1 MTRDFET
8 SEMNDYLRGTLK
20 DCPPMSRR
28 EEDAVIDIMLD
39 ETKSRKVRLLA
50 RNKLISSHS
59 RLAYKIAMEK
69 ARGCGRSVADLYQA
83 AQFGM
88 ILATLK
94 YEKKYGVR
102 FTSFAVWWILQ
113 QINWEIYI
121 ANDAVHVPKYTK
133 DKLRDL
139 LKNKGKL
146 DLSPIEI
153 REFQIYA
160 NAPVVSIDH
169 PIAGS
174 EFGDR
179 EGMTYADTIEADYRE
194 IERVF
199 TKDEDEKL
207 GEIIKGALNENDL
220 KILRDTYVNGYTQEE
235 MGNLL
240 GLSGERMRQKKNRAV
255 MRAQSALR
263 KLMREKDFIYT
274 NKCDEM
280 CVKDILE

>member
-1 MTRDFET
+1 MIRDFET
-8 SEMNDYLRGTLK
+8 LEMNEFLRGTLK

-39 ETKSRKVRLLA
+39 ESRPRKVRILA
-50 RNKLISSHS
+50 RNRLISSHS

-69 ARGCGRSVADLYQA
+69 ARSCGRSVADLYQA

-139 LKNKGKL
+139 MKKKGKL
-146 DLSPIEI
+146 DLSPSEI

-169 PIAGS
+169 PITGPDIS
-174 EFGDR
+174 DSDR
-179 EGMTYADTIEADYRE
+179 LTYADMIEADYRE
-194 IERVF
+194 IERLF
-199 TKDEDEKL
+199 SKDEDQKL
-207 GEIIKGALNENDL
+207 GEILRGALDEHDL
-220 KILRDTYVNGYTQEE
+220 KILKDTYVNCYTQEE
-235 MGNLL
+235 MGSIR

-255 MRAQSALR
+255 LRAQSALKR
-263 KLMREKDFIYT
+263 VMRDKNYIYS
-274 NKCDEM
+274 NRAEDM
-280 CVKDILE
+280 SVKDILE

>member
-1 MTRDFET
+1 MIRDFET
-8 SEMNDYLRGTLK
+8 LEMNEFLRGTLK

-39 ETKSRKVRLLA
+39 ESRPRKVRILA

-69 ARGCGRSVADLYQA
+69 ARGSGRSIADLYQA

-88 ILATLK
+88 ILATFK
-94 YEKKYGVR
+94 FNKKYGVR

-113 QINWEIYI
+113 QINWEIYV

-133 DKLRDL
+133 DKMRDL
-139 LKNKGKL
+139 LKDKGKL
-146 DLSPIEI
+146 DLTPSEI

-169 PIAGS
+169 PVCGQDIYDS
-174 EFGDR
+174 DKL
-179 EGMTYADTIEADYRE
+179 TYADLIEAEYRE
-194 IERVF
+194 IEQVF
-199 TKDEDEKL
+199 SRDEDHKL
-207 GEIIKGALNENDL
+207 GEIIKGALSEHDL
-220 KILRDTYVNGYTQEE
+220 KILKDTYLNCYTQEE
-235 MGNLL
+235 MGSFR

-255 MRAQSALR
+255 LRAQSALKR
-263 KLMREKDFIYT
+263 VMKEKDFIYS
-274 NKCDEM
+274 NRPEDM
-280 CVKDILE
+280 SVKDILE

>member
-1 MTRDFET
+1 MIRDFET
-8 SEMNDYLRGTLK
+8 LEMNEFLRGTLK

-28 EEDAVIDIMLD
+28 EEDVVIDIMLD
-39 ETKSRKVRLLA
+39 DSRPRKVRILA
-50 RNKLISSHS
+50 RNRLISSHS

-69 ARGCGRSVADLYQA
+69 ARSCGRSVADLYQA

-133 DKLRDL
+133 DKLREL
-139 LKNKGKL
+139 MKKKGKL
-146 DLSPIEI
+146 DLSPSEI

-169 PIAGS
+169 PITGPDIS
-174 EFGDR
+174 DSDR
-179 EGMTYADTIEADYRE
+179 LTYADMIEADYRE
-194 IERVF
+194 IERLF
-199 TKDEDEKL
+199 SKDEDQKL
-207 GEIIKGALNENDL
+207 GEILRGALDEHDL
-220 KILRDTYVNGYTQEE
+220 KILKDTYVNCYTQEE
-235 MGNLL
+235 MGSIR

-255 MRAQSALR
+255 LRAQSALKR
-263 KLMREKDFIYT
+263 VMRDKNYIYS
-274 NKCDEM
+274 NKAEDM
-280 CVKDILE
+280 SVKDILE

>member
-8 SEMNDYLRGTLK
+8 LEMNDYLRGTLK

-69 ARGCGRSVADLYQA
+69 ARGCGRSIADLYQA

-94 YEKKYGVR
+94 YDKKYGVR

-139 LKNKGKL
+139 LKNRGKL
-146 DLSPIEI
+146 DLTPSGI
-153 REFQIYA
+153 RDFQIYA

-169 PIAGS
+169 PIHGCEGS
-174 EFGDR
+174 ER
-179 EGMTYADTIEADYRE
+179 EQLTYADVIEADYRE
-194 IERVF
+194 IERIF
-199 TKDEDEKL
+199 CRDEDEKL
-207 GEIIKGALNENDL
+207 GEVIRGALSENDL
-220 KILRDTYVNGYTQEE
+220 KILRDTYVNGYTQVE
-235 MGNLL
+235 MGDFR
-240 GLSGERMRQKKNRAV
+240 GLSSERMRQKKNRAV
-255 MRAQSALR
+255 LRAQSALK
-263 KLMREKDFIYT
+263 KLMKEKNFVYS
-274 NKCDEM
+274 NKCEEM
-280 CVKDILE
+280 SVKDILE

>member
-1 MTRDFET
+1 MIRDFET
-8 SEMNDYLRGTLK
+8 LEMNEFLRGTLK
-20 DCPPMSRR
+20 DCPPMPRR

-39 ETKSRKVRLLA
+39 ESRPRKVRILA
-50 RNKLISSHS
+50 RNRLISSHS

-69 ARGCGRSVADLYQA
+69 ARSCGRSIADLYQA

-94 YEKKYGVR
+94 FDKKYGVR

-139 LKNKGKL
+139 LKDKGKL
-146 DLSPIEI
+146 DLTPSEI

-169 PIAGS
+169 PICGQDIFDS
-174 EFGDR
+174 DKL
-179 EGMTYADTIEADYRE
+179 TYADLIEADYRE
-194 IERVF
+194 IERLF
-199 TKDEDEKL
+199 SKDEDQKL
-207 GEIIKGALNENDL
+207 GEILRGALDEHDL
-220 KILRDTYVNGYTQEE
+220 KILKDTYLNCYTQEE
-235 MGNLL
+235 MGSFR

-255 MRAQSALR
+255 LRAQSALKR
-263 KLMREKDFIYT
+263 VMKDKNYIYS
-274 NKCDEM
+274 NRPEDM
-280 CVKDILE
+280 SVKDILE

>member
-1 MTRDFET
+1 MIRDFET
-8 SEMNDYLRGTLK
+8 LEMNEFLRGTLK

-39 ETKSRKVRLLA
+39 ESRPRKVRILA
-50 RNKLISSHS
+50 RNRLISSHS

-69 ARGCGRSVADLYQA
+69 ARSCGRSVADLYQA

-139 LKNKGKL
+139 MKKKGKL
-146 DLSPIEI
+146 DLSPSEI

-160 NAPVVSIDH
+160 NVPVVSIDH
-169 PIAGS
+169 PITGPDIS
-174 EFGDR
+174 DSDR
-179 EGMTYADTIEADYRE
+179 LTYADMIEADYRE
-194 IERVF
+194 IERLF
-199 TKDEDEKL
+199 SKDEDQKL
-207 GEIIKGALNENDL
+207 GEILRGALDEHDL
-220 KILRDTYVNGYTQEE
+220 KILKDTYVNCYTQEE
-235 MGNLL
+235 MGSIR

-255 MRAQSALR
+255 LRAQSALKR
-263 KLMREKDFIYT
+263 VMRDKNYIYS
-274 NKCDEM
+274 NRAEDM
-280 CVKDILE
+280 SVKDILE

>member
-1 MTRDFET
+1 MIRDFET
-8 SEMNDYLRGTLK
+8 LEMNEFLRGTLK
-20 DCPPMSRR
+20 DCPPMPRR

-39 ETKSRKVRLLA
+39 ESRPRKVRILA
-50 RNKLISSHS
+50 RNRLISSHS

-69 ARGCGRSVADLYQA
+69 ARSCGRSIADLYQA

-94 YEKKYGVR
+94 FDKKYGVR

-139 LKNKGKL
+139 LKDKGKL
-146 DLSPIEI
+146 DLTPSEI

-169 PIAGS
+169 PITGQDIFDS
-174 EFGDR
+174 DKL
-179 EGMTYADTIEADYRE
+179 TYADLIEADYRE
-194 IERVF
+194 IERLF
-199 TKDEDEKL
+199 SKDEDQKL
-207 GEIIKGALNENDL
+207 GEILRGALDEHDL
-220 KILRDTYVNGYTQEE
+220 KILKDTYLNCYTQEE
-235 MGNLL
+235 MGSFR

-255 MRAQSALR
+255 LRAQSALKR
-263 KLMREKDFIYT
+263 VMKDKNYIYS
-274 NKCDEM
+274 NRPEDM
-280 CVKDILE
+280 SVKDILE